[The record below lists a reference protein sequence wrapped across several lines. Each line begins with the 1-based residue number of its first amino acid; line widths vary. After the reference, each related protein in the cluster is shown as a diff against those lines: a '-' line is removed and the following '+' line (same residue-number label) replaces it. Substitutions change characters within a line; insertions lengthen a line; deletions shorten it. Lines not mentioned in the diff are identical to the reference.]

1 MMYWIYDYPSWAI
14 GLLFVAVF
22 VGVTWIGIFATRATV
37 HSWVHRETRAN
48 DMVGLAL
55 SSFFV
60 LFGLLLGLVAVAT
73 YQNFSSTADLVDKGA
88 SSITALYRDFGAY
101 PQPIRDRLRDSLRE
115 YTRYTIEEG
124 WPLMR
129 RGIVPTGGTMRMTA
143 LSEILFAFEP
153 SKRSEEIMHAEVL
166 HEFNRLVELRRSQIA
181 NVTLGLPAA
190 LWWVVAFG
198 HRTEGRIR
206 TDRGAFRSFVHL
218 RAQQAWRRDPPCE
231 RIDRIQSPPRAAP
244 SAARERIPRL
254 AISPVVG
261 GGVERPVKHYLD
273 LAAGYGDP
281 CASRP
286 GRRAGVGPRPIY
298 FSDSRTRQSLSRG
311 SQCRTGFHRARL
323 SNFHKARGD
332 PDTARAEMNAP
343 TPPGN
348 YWQQYV

>member
-73 YQNFSSTADLVDKGA
+73 YQNYSNVADLVDKEA
-88 SSITALYRDFGAY
+88 SSIGALYRDFGAY

-198 HRTEGRIR
+198 ALLNIVLIWLQDMEIH
-206 TDRGAFRSFVHL
+206 VHL
-218 RAQQAWRRDPPCE
+218 
-231 RIDRIQSPPRAAP
+231 I
-244 SAARERIPRL
+244 L
-254 AISPVVG
+254 
-261 GGVERPVKHYLD
+261 GGVLASILALVIFLIAALD
-273 LAAGYGDP
+273 NPFRGEVSIGPDP
-281 CASRP
+281 IAL
-286 GRRAGVGPRPIY
+286 VY
-298 FSDSRTRQSLSRG
+298 
-311 SQCRTGFHRARL
+311 
-323 SNFHKARGD
+323 
-332 PDTARAEMNAP
+332 DTYMTHGLTAIQP
-343 TPPGN
+343 KPK
-348 YWQQYV
+348 